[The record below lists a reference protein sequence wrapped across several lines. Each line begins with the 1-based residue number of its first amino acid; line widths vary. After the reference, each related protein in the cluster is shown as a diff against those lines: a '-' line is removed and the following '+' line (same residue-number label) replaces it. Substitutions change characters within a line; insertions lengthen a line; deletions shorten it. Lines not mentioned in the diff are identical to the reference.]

1 MRCIQEV
8 MTMSVSV
15 QGVADLAV
23 DLIVRSV
30 QQVPAPQTAP
40 VSNGG
45 GSAPTAQLADAPQMD
60 THHVDVTA

>member
-1 MRCIQEV
+1 
-8 MTMSVSV
+8 MSASV
-15 QGVADLAV
+15 QGVANLAA

-40 VSNGG
+40 AQNRG
-45 GSAPTAQLADAPQMD
+45 GSAPTTQLADAPQVD

>member
-1 MRCIQEV
+1 
-8 MTMSVSV
+8 MSVSV

-23 DLIVRSV
+23 DLIVRAV

-45 GSAPTAQLADAPQMD
+45 GSTPTAQLADAPQMD